1 MEHSLLTALR
11 EAGSAHPER
20 ETFWRITFALE
31 GWVRG
36 ESMAWSPAQ
45 YLKFEDERTRPPRDL
60 LAQVPLERVENA
72 IDLGCGPGNSTELIV
87 QRYGTIGVSGL
98 DNDANMLAA
107 ARKRLPNTPFISGDL
122 ATWHPDKPA
131 DLLFA
136 NAVFQWVPNHLPI
149 FDRLMDGLRPGG
161 VLAIQM
167 PDNLMEP
174 SHQLMEDISKEAPW
188 RDVFRKA
195 GPVRH
200 PLPRPSVYYEL
211 LMKKASYVDV
221 WHIDYNHP
229 MANAEAI
236 VEWFK
241 GSALR
246 RYLDIVGEEH
256 KDAFTAE
263 YLARVRK
270 AYPAMSDG
278 RVLLRFPRLFMVA
291 VKA

>member
-1 MEHSLLTALR
+1 
-11 EAGSAHPER
+11 
-20 ETFWRITFALE
+20 
-31 GWVRG
+31 
-36 ESMAWSPAQ
+36 MAWSPSQ

-87 QRYGTIGVSGL
+87 QRYGAAGVSGC
-98 DNDANMLAA
+98 DNDANMLTA
-107 ARKRLPNTPFISGDL
+107 ARKRLPGTLFFEADL
-122 ATWHPDKPA
+122 TSWQPKEPA
-131 DLLFA
+131 DLLFS
-136 NAVFQWVPNHLPI
+136 NAVFQWVPNHMPI
-149 FDRLMDGLRPGG
+149 LDRLMDGLRPGG

-174 SHQLMEDISKEAPW
+174 SHQLMEDISREGPW
-188 RDVFRKA
+188 AGIFKKS
-195 GPVRH
+195 GPVRGA
-200 PLPRPSVYYEL
+200 LPHASVYYEM

-229 MANAEAI
+229 MASHDGI

-246 RYLDIVGEEH
+246 RYLEIIGPEH
-256 KDAFTAE
+256 VEAFTAE

-278 RVLLRFPRLFMVA
+278 RVLLRFPRLFIVA

>member
-1 MEHSLLTALR
+1 
-11 EAGSAHPER
+11 
-20 ETFWRITFALE
+20 
-31 GWVRG
+31 
-36 ESMAWSPAQ
+36 MAWSPTQ

-87 QRYGTIGVSGL
+87 QRYGKEGVSGL

-107 ARKRLPNTPFISGDL
+107 ARKRLPGTPFFEADL
-122 ATWHPDKPA
+122 TTWRPKEPA
-131 DLLFA
+131 DLLFS

-174 SHQLMEDISKEAPW
+174 SHQLMEDISRDGPW
-188 RDVFRKA
+188 RGIFEKT
-195 GPVRH
+195 GPVRE

-211 LMKKASYVDV
+211 LKKKASYVDV
-221 WHIDYNHP
+221 WHIDYNHV

-246 RYLDIVGEEH
+246 RYLEIVEEGH
-256 KDAFTAE
+256 RDPFTAE